1 MSTVRKKS
9 LAIGVAAALSL
20 GGAFALGATAP
31 TQAAPLSVN
40 ALALKEAAPEN
51 VTEVRRRWR
60 RHRRGAAV
68 AGLALGIIGAA
79 VAAHQYDR
87 YYRKRHRRHY
97 RPYGYYYGPPPCIR
111 RHGAVYCR

>member
-31 TQAAPLSVN
+31 THAAPLSVN

-79 VAAHQYDR
+79 VAAQHYDR
-87 YYRKRHRRHY
+87 YHRRHYRRNYY
-97 RPYGYYYGPPPCIR
+97 RPYGYYGPPRCIR

>member
-68 AGLALGIIGAA
+68 AGLGAW
-79 VAAHQYDR
+79 
-87 YYRKRHRRHY
+87 HY
-97 RPYGYYYGPPPCIR
+97 RCGRRGPSVRPVSSQALSPALLPALWLLRAAPLYPQARC
-111 RHGAVYCR
+111 VYCR